1 MTQSHKISDQ
11 VRQGQG
17 WPLFLNVSL
26 IVKEGKT
33 PKYFM

>member
-1 MTQSHKISDQ
+1 MTHSHKISDQ
-11 VRQGQG
+11 GRQR

-33 PKYFM
+33 PKYFI